1 MRRYIKRAAALL
13 LAAVTALSLAGC
25 GEDERHDAQI
35 FSMDTVMGLTAY
47 GENGEAG
54 LAAAQNVIN
63 ALDAMLDPEIEGS
76 KTWSINHAGSAGTL
90 VTGQVAEMLST
101 AGTVY
106 TRSGGALDLTVYPL
120 VKAWG
125 FIDGAYRVPSDAEI
139 TSLLKNVGFDKLTM
153 SAMSDSDSYL
163 VTLPDGAELSFA
175 SVAKGCAA
183 KYAAQ
188 AMAAEG
194 VESAIISL
202 GGNVQTLGT
211 KPDGTDWAIAVQDP
225 EDSNSY
231 AGVLSVGE
239 AAVVTS
245 GGYQRYFTAADGT
258 VYQHIIDP
266 DTGRPAE
273 SDLLSVTI
281 ICSDGTLADALSTAL
296 YTLGESGAVNYY
308 ETWGG
313 FDMVLITADGRIVIS
328 AGVRDRFEVSGGR
341 SVEYVRR
348 DEE

>member
-1 MRRYIKRAAALL
+1 
-13 LAAVTALSLAGC
+13 
-25 GEDERHDAQI
+25 
-35 FSMDTVMGLTAY
+35 
-47 GENGEAG
+47 
-54 LAAAQNVIN
+54 
-63 ALDAMLDPEIEGS
+63 
-76 KTWSINHAGSAGTL
+76 
-90 VTGQVAEMLST
+90 
-101 AGTVY
+101 
-106 TRSGGALDLTVYPL
+106 
-120 VKAWG
+120 
-125 FIDGAYRVPSDAEI
+125 
-139 TSLLKNVGFDKLTM
+139 M

-239 AAVVTS
+239 AAVVTL
-245 GGYQRYFTAADGT
+245 RRLPALLHRRRRDRIPA
-258 VYQHIIDP
+258 HNRP

-313 FDMVLITADGRIVIS
+313 FDMVLITEDGRIVVS
-328 AGVRDRFEVSGGR
+328 AGVRDSFEVSGGR